1 MAAEL
6 KATNPAVNIEILGVN
21 RNDESAYNYL
31 MTLGR
36 SLPWLQDTTDNSV
49 WSLLGVTYRDVRI
62 LDPQNHLF
70 AVFNLTTYD
79 LYYETNR
86 ATLKKLFLA
95 AARFIDTDGDKL
107 SDDWEVLNFGNL
119 LTGPTDDPDGDGQ
132 NNFTEYAFGTDPNDA
147 NSKSSFQPTVTG
159 SGPDQSF
166 TLTFRRRAGSALSYL
181 FESSPEFEPWSPS
194 AGDVMLTQPF
204 LNLFDGTGTGRTQCT
219 LTTPVQAHSREFL
232 RVRAVPSP
240 P

>member
-6 KATNPAVNIEILGVN
+6 KSTNPAVNIEILGVN
-21 RNDESAYNYL
+21 RNDQSAYNYL

-62 LDPQNHLF
+62 LDSQNHLF

-86 ATLKKLFLA
+86 TTLKKLFLA
-95 AARFIDTDGDKL
+95 AARFVDTDGDQL
-107 SDDWEVLNFGNL
+107 SDDWEMLNFGNL
-119 LTGPTDDPDGDGQ
+119 AAGRGEDPDGDGQ
-132 NNFTEYAFGTDPNDA
+132 DNFTEYAFGTNPNDA

-159 SGPDQSF
+159 SGPDQTF
-166 TLTFRRRAGSALSYL
+166 TLTFRRRAGSALNYL
-181 FESSPEFEPWSPS
+181 LDCSPTLEPWSSTP
-194 AGDVMLTQPF
+194 ADVTVTQPF
-204 LNLFDGTGTGRTQCT
+204 VNLFDGTGTGQVQCI
-219 LTTPVQAHSREFL
+219 LTTPVPNRSRGFL
-232 RVRAVPSP
+232 RVRAEPSTP
-240 P
+240 